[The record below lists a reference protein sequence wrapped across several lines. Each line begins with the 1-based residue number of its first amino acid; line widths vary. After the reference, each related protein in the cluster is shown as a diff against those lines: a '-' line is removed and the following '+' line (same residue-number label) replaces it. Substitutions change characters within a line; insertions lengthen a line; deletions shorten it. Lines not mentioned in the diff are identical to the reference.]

1 MNEYGAEMKKFTEKR
16 PNRKRWLIVMSGL
29 LASIFLFSA
38 CGSSSITAQNVSQ
51 GMSKET
57 TETKE
62 EPLTME
68 KNFTLP
74 SVGGEEVSLS
84 DYAGKKIVI
93 KFWATWCPICLGGMD
108 ELTQLVKDVKT
119 TDDTIVLTVVS
130 PGTKGEMSS
139 EDFKNWYTKQ
149 GYTFPVLL
157 DEGGVV
163 ARDFDVR
170 GYPTFV
176 FIDGQGQI
184 AERRPGHVGNE
195 DILSVLAGLKMKD
208 GQTTSSE
215 KDSGQ
220 TAAVPGQK
228 LTIHTEAN
236 GIYPENV
243 NKTIDYSAAQLD
255 EIWLAGGC
263 FWGVEA
269 YMARV
274 YGVADVTSGYANG
287 KTDNPTY
294 EDVSYRN
301 TGHAE
306 TVHVQ
311 YDPTKTDLTTL
322 LKYYFKIIDPTSV
335 NKQGNDMGTQ
345 YRTGIYYQDEK
356 DLATIQG
363 VVAEEQKMLDKPIAV
378 EVAPL
383 AGFTLAEDY
392 HQDYLEK
399 NPNGYCHVNFDPLYD
414 QTVMPEP
421 KAVDGKSETDT
432 NNKDKT
438 IINRQDKSTSNGKD
452 EVTTNGKDG
461 STMKIEPIVIDASLY
476 TKPDDATLRKT
487 LTPEQY
493 DVTQNSN
500 TDRAFSNE
508 YWDNHAPGLYVDVA
522 TGEPMFSSKD
532 KFDSG
537 CGWPSFTK
545 PIVPEVVTEET
556 DSTFG
561 MKRTEVR
568 SRVGDSHLGHV
579 FDDGPKDK
587 GGLRYCINSSSI
599 RFIPLEDMEAEGYG
613 QLISAVTP

>member
-1 MNEYGAEMKKFTEKR
+1 MNHTNEYRTEPKKPDEKS
-16 PNRKRWLIVMSGL
+16 PARKPWLVVLSGL
-29 LASIFLFSA
+29 MASLFLFSA
-38 CGSSSITAQNVSQ
+38 CGSSSTTAQSTTQ
-51 GMSKET
+51 DMS
-57 TETKE
+57 TETSGAKA
-62 EPLTME
+62 LIME
-68 KNFTLP
+68 KNFTLTNM
-74 SVGGEEVSLS
+74 SNETVSLS

-108 ELTQLVKDVKT
+108 ELTQLVEEVKT
-119 TDDTIVLTVVS
+119 MDDTVILTVVS

-149 GYTFPVLL
+149 GYTFPVVL

-163 ARDFDVR
+163 ARDFDIR

-176 FIDGQGQI
+176 FIDSKGQI
-184 AERRPGHVGNE
+184 AEKRPGHVGNE
-195 DILSVLAGLKMKD
+195 DILSILAGLTTKD
-208 GQTTSSE
+208 GQEMSSE
-215 KDSGQ
+215 KISGQ
-220 TAAVPGQK
+220 TAAVAGQK
-228 LTIHTEAN
+228 LTIKTEAN
-236 GIYPENV
+236 GIFPENI
-243 NKTIDYSAAQLD
+243 NKTIDYSAVQLD

-269 YMARV
+269 YMARI
-274 YGVADVTSGYANG
+274 YGVADVTSGYTNG
-287 KTDNPTY
+287 NTENPTY
-294 EDVSYRN
+294 EEVSYRN

-306 TVHVQ
+306 AVHVQ

-356 DLATIQG
+356 DLSTIQA
-363 VVAEEQKMLDKPIAV
+363 VVAAEQKKQDKPIVV
-378 EVAPL
+378 EVASL
-383 AGFTLAEDY
+383 AGYTLAEDY

-399 NPNGYCHVNFDPLYD
+399 NPNGYCHVDFDPLYD
-414 QTVMPEP
+414 QTVM
-421 KAVDGKSETDT
+421 SET
-432 NNKDKT
+432 KT
-438 IINRQDKSTSNGKD
+438 MNGKD
-452 EVTTNGKDG
+452 ENA
-461 STMKIEPIVIDASLY
+461 MKIEPIVIDANLY
-476 TKPDDATLRKT
+476 SKPDDATLRKT

-532 KFDSG
+532 KYDSG

-545 PIVPEVVTEET
+545 PIAPEVVTEET

-568 SRVGDSHLGHV
+568 SRVGDSHMGHV

-587 GGLRYCINSSSI
+587 GGLRYCINSSSV
-599 RFIPLEDMEAEGYG
+599 RFISLEDMETEGYG